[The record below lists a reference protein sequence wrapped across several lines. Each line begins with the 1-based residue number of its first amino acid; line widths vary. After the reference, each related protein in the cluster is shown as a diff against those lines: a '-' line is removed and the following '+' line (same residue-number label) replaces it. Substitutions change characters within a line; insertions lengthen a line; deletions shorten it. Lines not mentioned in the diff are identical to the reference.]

1 MRGGGRTTKQ
11 GTQRLRPAFWG
22 LFSHATVIAQVANE
36 GLMKKMFNP
45 NINLF
50 LVTNLFLSL
59 SAY

>member
-11 GTQRLRPAFWG
+11 GTQRLRPGFWG

-50 LVTNLFLSL
+50 
-59 SAY
+59 